1 MKLFFTVLL
10 GCLPLALADFIIV
23 TFPKNTPDRVVK
35 EARQA
40 IIDAGGEIT
49 HDYREVDQVNIAPLP
64 FVASILVFVD
74 HSNGPLKRI
83 LCRKPKGGHSADLNE
98 IFGLPANHRG
108 RYDSVNSVR
117 GGAEVIFGSRATW
130 HVSYWLWASPPWV
143 RMDGKQQAG
152 YFRGWERWEC
162 LSL

>member
-49 HDYREVDQVNIAPLP
+49 HDYREYPVDLRVPHL
-64 FVASILVFVD
+64 
-74 HSNGPLKRI
+74 
-83 LCRKPKGGHSADLNE
+83 KPKLILIIPE
-98 IFGLPANHRG
+98 LI
-108 RYDSVNSVR
+108 
-117 GGAEVIFGSRATW
+117 
-130 HVSYWLWASPPWV
+130 
-143 RMDGKQQAG
+143 K
-152 YFRGWERWEC
+152 
-162 LSL
+162 